1 MAGSEPDEGLDP
13 AEVVPTDN
21 STGAPVELPID
32 LDRVADDETAGAGDE
47 RRE

>member
-21 STGAPVELPID
+21 STGAPVELPVE
-32 LDRVADDETAGAGDE
+32 RVDEIEVGEPEAG
-47 RRE
+47 